1 MVGQYWLTNLDMTI
15 RLTTY
20 LICLIL
26 MASCSSGSAEPE
38 VKPSAVMVVDEL
50 VPDYGPPGTEVTI
63 KGNNFSTVLSEN
75 TVKFGDTQVEIISAS
90 KIELKV
96 IAPDMPVGDVPV
108 YVSSKGKTIK
118 KDFYF
123 LAPLPPEAE
132 PRYPQTDAGRV
143 LDGVTCLKIT
153 DVLWDTT
160 YTVTAGVDYYQMKIV
175 TDAKEKQDVYLIRT
189 DLSQGLD
196 IKVSLPSTTT
206 SSSWKKQTL
215 TEMTKKMTTSSKPV
229 YAMINGDFWNMTSPI
244 NPRGPVHCSGK
255 VWSSSWDYDPKVS
268 QQALSFVGVKS
279 DGKMLID
286 EKSAYSGM
294 KSSLKE
300 CTGSGVIM
308 LLDGQIQPI
317 SYPNRD
323 PRTAIGYTS
332 NNLIWMLTVDGRHGT
347 SGMTYQEMASIF
359 HSLGCE
365 AAANLDGGGSAQM
378 LIRNPKTLKH
388 EICNWPSDPT
398 EGDGGKERSVINGW
412 AIVKK

>member
-1 MVGQYWLTNLDMTI
+1 
-15 RLTTY
+15 
-20 LICLIL
+20 
-26 MASCSSGSAEPE
+26 
-38 VKPSAVMVVDEL
+38 
-50 VPDYGPPGTEVTI
+50 
-63 KGNNFSTVLSEN
+63 
-75 TVKFGDTQVEIISAS
+75 
-90 KIELKV
+90 
-96 IAPDMPVGDVPV
+96 
-108 YVSSKGKTIK
+108 
-118 KDFYF
+118 
-123 LAPLPPEAE
+123 
-132 PRYPQTDAGRV
+132 
-143 LDGVTCLKIT
+143 
-153 DVLWDTT
+153 
-160 YTVTAGVDYYQMKIV
+160 
-175 TDAKEKQDVYLIRT
+175 
-189 DLSQGLD
+189 
-196 IKVSLPSTTT
+196 
-206 SSSWKKQTL
+206 
-215 TEMTKKMTTSSKPV
+215 
-229 YAMINGDFWNMTSPI
+229 MINGDFWNMTSPI

-398 EGDGGKERSVINGW
+398 EGEGGKERAVINGW
-412 AIVKK
+412 AILKK